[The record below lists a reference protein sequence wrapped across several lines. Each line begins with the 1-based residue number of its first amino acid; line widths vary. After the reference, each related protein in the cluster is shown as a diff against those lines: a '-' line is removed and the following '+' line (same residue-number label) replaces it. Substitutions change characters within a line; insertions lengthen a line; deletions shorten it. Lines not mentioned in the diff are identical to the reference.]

1 MTAIDPLEAVA
12 YLENVK
18 LPMPPSPPDGLLGAE
33 GPAIPT
39 PPEYT
44 PGVDQAVTVGSQI
57 AEFAANVPAEMRP
70 QISNSFLLAQ
80 LAANRKIQDTG
91 GGTQQWYDKYVEVL
105 TQIGWLLESKEVSM
119 REVSTD
125 TLEAHKE
132 IIPLLIAVLG
142 TAVPVTAVIISVLKS
157 LADMDKNQPWIT
169 LFDRESQRAS
179 ANQFQMSYA
188 SVDENAGPRISLVC
202 FELDASRSLTQVLF
216 FKFSTTTATL
226 RHFGSKLGI
235 NRAVF
240 ERSIKVVEDRI
251 ADYVNNY
258 IEDIKL

>member
-1 MTAIDPLEAVA
+1 MTVIDPLEAVA

-18 LPMPPSPPDGLLGAE
+18 LPMPPSPPDGLLGAK
-33 GPAIPT
+33 GPAIPA
-39 PPEYT
+39 PPEYAS
-44 PGVDQAVTVGSQI
+44 GVDQAVTVGSQI
-57 AEFAANVPAEMRP
+57 AEFAADVPKDMRP

-80 LAANRKIQDTG
+80 LAANREIKDTG

-105 TQIGWLLESKEVSM
+105 TQIGWLLESKQVSM

-125 TLEAHKE
+125 TLEVHKE

-157 LADMDKNQPWIT
+157 LADMDKDQPWIT

-216 FKFSTTTATL
+216 FKFSTTKATL
-226 RHFGSKLGI
+226 RHFGSKFGI
-235 NRAVF
+235 NPDLF
-240 ERSIKVVEDRI
+240 KKSIKVVEKRI
-251 ADYVNNY
+251 DEYVNDYV
-258 IEDIKL
+258 EDIKL

>member
-1 MTAIDPLEAVA
+1 MTVIDPLEAVT

-18 LPMPPSPPDGLLGAE
+18 LPMPPSPPDGLLGAK

-39 PPEYT
+39 PPEYAS
-44 PGVDQAVTVGSQI
+44 GVDQAVTVGSQI
-57 AEFAANVPAEMRP
+57 AEFAADVPADMRP
-70 QISNSFLLAQ
+70 RILNSFLLAQ
-80 LAANRKIQDTG
+80 LAANREIKDTG
-91 GGTQQWYDKYVEVL
+91 GGTKQWYDKYVEVL
-105 TQIGWLLESKEVSM
+105 TKIGWLLESKQVSM
-119 REVSTD
+119 REVSSD
-125 TLEAHKE
+125 TLEVHKE

-188 SVDENAGPRISLVC
+188 SVDESAGPRISLVC

-216 FKFSTTTATL
+216 FKFSTAKATL
-226 RHFGSKLGI
+226 SHFGADLGI
-235 NRAVF
+235 NPAVF
-240 ERSIKVVEDRI
+240 ERSIKVVENRI
-251 ADYVNNY
+251 ADYVTNY